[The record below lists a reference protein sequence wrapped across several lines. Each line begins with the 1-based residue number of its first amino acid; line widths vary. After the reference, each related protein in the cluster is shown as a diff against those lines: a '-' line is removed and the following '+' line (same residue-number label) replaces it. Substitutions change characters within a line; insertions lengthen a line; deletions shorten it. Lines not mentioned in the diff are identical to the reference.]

1 MSFYGKLRILV
12 TTDVREDEEILTF
25 QSAFFGERFYET
37 ILRELF
43 QHTKVHEVRIQNL
56 DLIEPKK

>member
-1 MSFYGKLRILV
+1 M
-12 TTDVREDEEILTF
+12 TTDVRKDEEVVKFNTP
-25 QSAFFGERFYET
+25 FFGERFYET

-56 DLIEPKK
+56 DLMDSEDEKPQ

>member
-12 TTDVREDEEILTF
+12 TTDNRKDEEILTF
-25 QSAFFGERFYET
+25 SSSFFGERFYET

-56 DLIEPKK
+56 DLFD